1 MSLGERIRK
10 RRQILCTTQEELA
23 QVLRVTPQHI
33 SAIEKDKRVPSLAFA
48 ARLAEELGVSI
59 DHLVSG
65 VVDGKEGIITGII
78 PAIKADKRLKLK
90 VKRAMITLVGEL
102 REPAVSEEVSKSV

>member
-10 RRQILCTTQEELA
+10 RRQALGITQEELA

-33 SAIEKDKRVPSLAFA
+33 SAIEKDKRAPSLAFV

-59 DHLVSG
+59 DYLVSG
-65 VVDGKEGIITGII
+65 VVGGKEGIITGII
-78 PAIKADKRLKLK
+78 PAIKADKKLKLK
-90 VKRAMITLVGEL
+90 VKRVMMTLVGEL
-102 REPAVSEEVSKSV
+102 YEAAVREEPAESV

>member
-10 RRQILCTTQEELA
+10 RREALGTTQEELA

-33 SAIEKDKRVPSLAFA
+33 SAIEKDKRVPSLGFV

-59 DHLVSG
+59 DYLVSG
-65 VVDGKEGIITGII
+65 LVGGKDGIITGII

-102 REPAVSEEVSKSV
+102 REAPGGEQSSKPA

>member
-10 RRQILCTTQEELA
+10 RRQALGTTQEELA
-23 QVLRVTPQHI
+23 EVLKVTPQHI
-33 SAIEKDKRVPSLAFA
+33 SAIEKDKRVPSLAFV

-59 DHLVSG
+59 DYLVSSRVADKG
-65 VVDGKEGIITGII
+65 GTITGII

-90 VKRAMITLVGEL
+90 VKRALITLVGAL
-102 REPAVSEEVSKSV
+102 REPAVGEETSESV